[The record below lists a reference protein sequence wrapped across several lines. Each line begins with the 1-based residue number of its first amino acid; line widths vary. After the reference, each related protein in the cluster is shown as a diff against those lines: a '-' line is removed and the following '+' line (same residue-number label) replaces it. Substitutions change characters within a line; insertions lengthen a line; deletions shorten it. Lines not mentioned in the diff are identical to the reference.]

1 MELEGFTVEKKETR
15 ASESVTRPTEPSGK
29 EVRQN
34 GKSTVRHA
42 SDEQF
47 RKAHKKTSKA
57 HAGLF
62 RRLAQ

>member
-1 MELEGFTVEKKETR
+1 MEKE
-15 ASESVTRPTEPSGK
+15 VTREPNNVKPPATQPASVDAPT
-29 EVRQN
+29 N
-34 GKSTVRHA
+34 GKHTVRYA

-47 RKAHKKTSKA
+47 KKAHKKTSKA

>member
-1 MELEGFTVEKKETR
+1 VEKEVLSEPKNVTPRTQPAGED
-15 ASESVTRPTEPSGK
+15 ASTNLKPSVRY
-29 EVRQN
+29 
-34 GKSTVRHA
+34 A

-47 RKAHKKTSKA
+47 KKAHKKTSKA